1 MTSCFSEHFTYKK
14 LLRFTVPSMVMM
26 VFTSIYGVV
35 DGFFVSNFVGKTPFA
50 AINLIMPFLMICG
63 ALGFMIGTGGSALVA
78 KTLGEGQHD
87 RANKLFSMLIYLS
100 MIFGAVIST
109 LGLIFLRPIATY
121 LGAEGEILE
130 NCVLYGRILLPVT
143 PFFML
148 QNEFQSFLVAA
159 ERPKLGLA
167 VTLIAG
173 GANIMLDALLV
184 AVFPLGLVGAAV
196 ATAVSQILGGMIP
209 MIFFFTSKKSLLRL
223 GKTVFDGKALLKS
236 CANGSSEFV
245 TNISMSVVSMAY
257 NLQLMKIAGENGVAA
272 YGVVMYVSFIFI
284 SIFLGYAIGSAPV
297 ISFHFGAQNQTE
309 LKSLLKKSLI
319 INASFAL
326 AITLL
331 AEFGAKPLALVF
343 VGYDATLFEITRRA
357 LAIYSVSFLLA
368 GFNIFSS
375 AFFTA
380 LNDGFVSA
388 SISFLR
394 TMLFQLV
401 TVLCLPALLPPA
413 RQLDGIWL
421 AITVAELLSL
431 AVSVAFLITTRK
443 KYQY

>member
-1 MTSCFSEHFTYKK
+1 
-14 LLRFTVPSMVMM
+14 
-26 VFTSIYGVV
+26 
-35 DGFFVSNFVGKTPFA
+35 
-50 AINLIMPFLMICG
+50 
-63 ALGFMIGTGGSALVA
+63 
-78 KTLGEGQHD
+78 
-87 RANKLFSMLIYLS
+87 
-100 MIFGAVIST
+100 
-109 LGLIFLRPIATY
+109 
-121 LGAEGEILE
+121 
-130 NCVLYGRILLPVT
+130 
-143 PFFML
+143 
-148 QNEFQSFLVAA
+148 
-159 ERPKLGLA
+159 
-167 VTLIAG
+167 
-173 GANIMLDALLV
+173 
-184 AVFPLGLVGAAV
+184 
-196 ATAVSQILGGMIP
+196 
-209 MIFFFTSKKSLLRL
+209 
-223 GKTVFDGKALLKS
+223 
-236 CANGSSEFV
+236 
-245 TNISMSVVSMAY
+245 MSVVSMAY

-431 AVSVAFLITTRK
+431 AVSVAFLITKRK